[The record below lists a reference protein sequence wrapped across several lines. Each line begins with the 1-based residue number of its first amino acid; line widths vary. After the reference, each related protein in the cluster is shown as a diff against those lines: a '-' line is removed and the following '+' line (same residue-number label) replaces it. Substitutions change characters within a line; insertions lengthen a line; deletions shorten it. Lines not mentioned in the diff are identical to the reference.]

1 MIKEK
6 KGKVLF
12 SKVRMPYKKN
22 IVDTVTDFLKLDDSS
37 NCEGLMSY
45 TELALYKCSLLLFYF
60 DRGWRGG
67 EGRGYSQKNWM
78 GVCGRLPKTL
88 TLSSMTKICDIPY
101 PIYDLT
107 KTSKP
112 YL

>member
-45 TELALYKCSLLLFYF
+45 TELALYK
-60 DRGWRGG
+60 
-67 EGRGYSQKNWM
+67 
-78 GVCGRLPKTL
+78 
-88 TLSSMTKICDIPY
+88 
-101 PIYDLT
+101 
-107 KTSKP
+107 
-112 YL
+112 